1 MSIVKSKTTKVG
13 WTIQP
18 SFTITLHI
26 RDLELL
32 NSVKNFFSVGTIL
45 IYKNTA
51 QYRIRNKEEL
61 RIIIKHFN
69 EYPLLGDKLKDYKKW
84 KVVYGMIL
92 SKEHIT
98 DEGRLKIR
106 SLIGKI

>member
-69 EYPLLGDKLKDYKKW
+69 EYHL
-84 KVVYGMIL
+84 
-92 SKEHIT
+92 
-98 DEGRLKIR
+98 
-106 SLIGKI
+106 